1 MEYDSEQIDPKTNG
15 EGENKIET
23 REAGG
28 VWHYSITIRALL
40 DLPTFQNR
48 KTNFF
53 QSHSGSQRKNHII
66 ASPLRQPRSP
76 SPFTCPAFQSP
87 AVCLGRGRGGEN
99 TEHCGI
105 LRLNLCI
112 FKAKI
117 DPKRC
122 IIFSTAFFLQSERE
136 RVKERKDNCVLCAC
150 VRVCVCHLYSDL
162 YYVAVLYIVLS
173 KHYMIMVKKKKEKEN
188 VNVISVKDDCF
199 VSPPCSK

>member
-1 MEYDSEQIDPKTNG
+1 MRKGRKKKQHLRLIKVEYDSEQIDPETNG

-40 DLPTFQNR
+40 DFPTFQNR
-48 KTNFF
+48 ETNFF
-53 QSHSGSQRKNHII
+53 QSRSGSQRKNHII
-66 ASPLRQPRSP
+66 ASPLRQPWSL

-87 AVCLGRGRGGEN
+87 AVCLGGKKY

-105 LRLNLCI
+105 LRLKLCI

-122 IIFSTAFFLQSERE
+122 IIFSTAFFLQFERE
-136 RVKERKDNCVLCAC
+136 RERKNFVCSVRACVCVLL
-150 VRVCVCHLYSDL
+150 V
-162 YYVAVLYIVLS
+162 
-173 KHYMIMVKKKKEKEN
+173 
-188 VNVISVKDDCF
+188 F
-199 VSPPCSK
+199 